1 MNTLHLLFAAELL
14 LWAAAALYALWI
26 FYAAVMGLKHAKLK
40 GPLNKPLTVLGTPV
54 LVGGYLLDAALNI
67 VVMTVVCL
75 EMPQELTISARL
87 KRYNRDPR
95 ECWWRRKVA
104 AIFEPILDPLDPS
117 GDHI

>member
-1 MNTLHLLFAAELL
+1 MNTTHLFTIAQAL
-14 LWAAAALYALWI
+14 LWSAAAMYALWI
-26 FYAAVMGLKHAKLK
+26 FYAAVMCLKTAKNKGLLNTQLK
-40 GPLNKPLTVLGTPV
+40 VLGTPV
-54 LVGGYLLDAALNI
+54 LMVGYLLDAALNI

-95 ECWWRRKVA
+95 EWWWRRKVA
-104 AIFEPILDPLDPS
+104 AVFEPILDPLDPS